1 MTKSEF
7 PEWLK
12 IKISSS
18 NSMNKVQSIIEKYS
32 LHTVCKQANCPNIGE
47 CFEKN
52 TATFLILG
60 ENCTRRCKFC
70 NISNRVPLPIDKDES
85 ENIALA
91 VAELQLTYVVVT
103 SVTRDDLLDGGAS
116 QFFYT
121 VRAIKRLYNTA
132 TIEILV
138 PDFGGNEKSLMTVL
152 EAEPNVIAHNIETV
166 PSLYHVVRPQA
177 SYESSLNLLSRAK
190 KINSQIV
197 TKSSFMVGLGEAY
210 SEVLDLMKDLKN
222 VGCDILT
229 IGQYLK
235 PSPFHMSAF
244 EYVHPDIF
252 IEYKQKAYELG
263 FKQVEA
269 NPLVRSS
276 YKAAATYANYKKGE
290 FDILSLPF

>member
-18 NSMNKVQSIIEKYS
+18 NSMNKMQSIIEKYS

-47 CFEKN
+47 CFKKN

-60 ENCTRRCKFC
+60 KNCTRRCKFC
-70 NISNRVPLPIDKDES
+70 NISKGVPLPIDKDES
-85 ENIALA
+85 ENIARA

-121 VRAIKRLYNTA
+121 VRAIKRLYNTV

-138 PDFGGNEKSLMTVL
+138 PDFGGNEKSLITVL

-166 PSLYHVVRPQA
+166 PSLYHVARPQA

-197 TKSSFMVGLGEAY
+197 TKSSFMVGLGESY

-235 PSPFHMSAF
+235 PSPYHLEIF
-244 EYVHPDIF
+244 EYVHPDTF
-252 IEYKQKAYELG
+252 KEYKKKAYEIG

-269 NPLVRSS
+269 DPLVRSS
-276 YKAAATYANYKKGE
+276 YKAAATYANYNK
-290 FDILSLPF
+290 S